1 MGAQLD
7 RYTPLPI
14 HPSGEDERLSNR
26 FDAISV
32 AWWIGGWSIAACRLG
47 FICGSVD
54 DPNARVHGKLKD
66 EDKREF

>member
-14 HPSGEDERLSNR
+14 HPSAEDERREKERLSNR

-54 DPNARVHGKLKD
+54 DPSAGN
-66 EDKREF
+66 